1 MHIAAGTTI
10 LRAYTLRKTPM
21 RIKLVVKWATT
32 LLAAF
37 IAVGAAQAADKKPN
51 IVYFLVDNLGMG
63 ELSCYSGRPLRG
75 TMTPRI
81 DAFAK
86 EGMRLLNFAPETQ
99 CTPSRSALM
108 TGRYSIRSGI
118 KHSRWRVRMVDW

>member
-1 MHIAAGTTI
+1 
-10 LRAYTLRKTPM
+10 M